1 MKKVMIIGA
10 GGIGS
15 HLIPCLARTNNYEL
29 SVFDPDKV
37 ELKNVTY
44 QNFNRGELEEY
55 KSDCMAKRY
64 ENVGSNPYLVL
75 TKKQVTGYDLVICCA
90 DNLSVRQMLY
100 KTGVP
105 WLDLR
110 AQGRNGLLVSYQE
123 NPKNLAM
130 LNVGPDGS
138 FSCQGNN
145 WDGNTDGIHF
155 THVAIAGMGAQ
166 WVQRYFAGDDV
177 KKNIQ
182 LSI

>member
-44 QNFNRGELEEY
+44 QNFNRSELEEY
-55 KSDCMAKRY
+55 KSDCMGRRY

-75 TKKQVTGYDLVICCA
+75 TKKQVMGYDLVICCA

-100 KTGVP
+100 KTDVP

-138 FSCQGNN
+138 FSCQGND

-166 WVQRYFAGDDV
+166 WVQRYFAGDSV
-177 KKNIQ
+177 KTNIQ